1 MLRQALARRACVRG
15 DDPIGTQA
23 SRFPGQDCAPVNSS
37 AGLKVHLQK
46 TQVRRW
52 RHGQAALIDAGRA
65 PLASN
70 QSFRRQRQIARSYNM
85 ESATRA

>member
-23 SRFPGQDCAPVNSS
+23 SRFPGQDCTPVNSG

-46 TQVRRW
+46 TQARRW
-52 RHGQAALIDAGRA
+52 RHG
-65 PLASN
+65 
-70 QSFRRQRQIARSYNM
+70 
-85 ESATRA
+85 